1 MKSEKMYDGIT
12 YIREDIVEEAVDY
25 KFKKKSTKSA
35 WMKWGTMAAC
45 ACLIVGVG
53 AQILFDN
60 RGANSG
66 GGGNESGT
74 IFMSYAGPVFP
85 LNALNDATG
94 IVAERNIDFDF
105 SPYESQMASHE
116 IYGEE
121 TGYKYYN
128 TESIVTDSY
137 TLSNTS
143 NGDIVLTASY
153 PFVGNFSSGYKY
165 IPSISVNGI
174 EVETELYAGRFS
186 GSFYSASGP
195 NSDKTDRSNVASAE
209 AWTDFQT
216 LLEDG
221 RYLEDAYAEYPE
233 LNQNVIV
240 YKLSN
245 IAYNG
250 TDEKATNPTLCL
262 EFNATY
268 PDTLILSYGSTGGR
282 RDREAGEIQ
291 QSYPIP
297 EENERNYGMDRYLII
312 LGEDVTNL
320 EVKGYRD
327 GGCDEGEDIE
337 GVTADLERYETT
349 LGEIVWELLIEGREP
364 SYFDEEQVDIV
375 SDEML
380 FGSVAELMYD
390 YGMLS
395 DNVAERYAWGSLGD
409 MWSETYNM
417 QRVMYV
423 TFDVVVPA
431 NGSVQ
436 VDAAM
441 LKDASFDFVGE
452 GTDRNGYDMV
462 TQLGSTLEFS
472 SQSASLSNSQF
483 IEIVYQ
489 NFGFDLENGITQ
501 VELDVNEPR
510 YYMEIRKV
518 YAEGEENVSVD

>member
-1 MKSEKMYDGIT
+1 M
-12 YIREDIVEEAVDY
+12 
-25 KFKKKSTKSA
+25 
-35 WMKWGTMAAC
+35 
-45 ACLIVGVG
+45 
-53 AQILFDN
+53 
-60 RGANSG
+60 
-66 GGGNESGT
+66 
-74 IFMSYAGPVFP
+74 
-85 LNALNDATG
+85 
-94 IVAERNIDFDF
+94 
-105 SPYESQMASHE
+105 
-116 IYGEE
+116 
-121 TGYKYYN
+121 
-128 TESIVTDSY
+128 
-137 TLSNTS
+137 
-143 NGDIVLTASY
+143 
-153 PFVGNFSSGYKY
+153 
-165 IPSISVNGI
+165 
-174 EVETELYAGRFS
+174 
-186 GSFYSASGP
+186 
-195 NSDKTDRSNVASAE
+195 
-209 AWTDFQT
+209 
-216 LLEDG
+216 
-221 RYLEDAYAEYPE
+221 
-233 LNQNVIV
+233 
-240 YKLSN
+240 
-245 IAYNG
+245 
-250 TDEKATNPTLCL
+250 
-262 EFNATY
+262 
-268 PDTLILSYGSTGGR
+268 
-282 RDREAGEIQ
+282 
-291 QSYPIP
+291 
-297 EENERNYGMDRYLII
+297 
-312 LGEDVTNL
+312 
-320 EVKGYRD
+320 KGYRD

-364 SYFDEEQVDIV
+364 SYFDEEQVDIA